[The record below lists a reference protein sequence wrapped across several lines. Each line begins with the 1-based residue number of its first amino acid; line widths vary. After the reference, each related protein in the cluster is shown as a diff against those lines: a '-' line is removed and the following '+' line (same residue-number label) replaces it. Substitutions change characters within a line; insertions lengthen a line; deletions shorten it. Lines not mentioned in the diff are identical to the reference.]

1 MKIKSTVS
9 GVTVQMTATV
19 LTNVQNVLTIT
30 TKSIAKPVAVLTAN
44 VTATVKN
51 VIVADPA
58 VIHVTVTL
66 TANVMP
72 DVKNVNSALE
82 CSRVLQILSNNS
94 KNAYKEIKY
103 SSLLII

>member
-9 GVTVQMTATV
+9 GVTVQMTATA
-19 LTNVQNVLTIT
+19 LTNVQNVLTV

-72 DVKNVNSALE
+72 DVKNVSSALE
-82 CSRVLQILSNNS
+82 CSKPYQIIVKMLT
-94 KNAYKEIKY
+94 IKK
-103 SSLLII
+103 